1 MNLILPLSITLAI
14 ETGIYM
20 ILKHKN
26 LKLFIV
32 VSILNLILN
41 PLMNVG
47 LSYIEEKLIYY
58 LVLSAAEIA
67 TILIESL
74 VVHLFIKEKYYK
86 VLLYAAIANM
96 TSLLIGFVL
105 TFTPIYQTR
114 ITAIVIAA
122 LFLSVYLFTYIVTLL
137 AFIRNYRNRD
147 DNRRRDE
154 EDS

>member
-1 MNLILPLSITLAI
+1 MNFILPLSITLAI

-41 PLMNVG
+41 PLMNVE

-74 VVHLFIKEKYYK
+74 VVYLFIKEKYLK
-86 VLLYAAIANM
+86 VLLYSLIANAA
-96 TSLLIGFVL
+96 SFLVGFIL
-105 TFTPIYQTR
+105 SFTPIYETVK
-114 ITAIVIAA
+114 TV
-122 LFLSVYLFTYIVTLL
+122 YIVTVTFVVIYFLL
-137 AFIRNYRNRD
+137 YLFILISFISNYKKNSNRC
-147 DNRRRDE
+147 
-154 EDS
+154 DSGN